1 MSADFYAE
9 KMRPKPSTFES
20 LGNIPDQHKLPWKNV
35 HVTTTNTNV
44 DPEAVLEEAVARLA
58 AA

>member
-9 KMRPKPSTFES
+9 KMQPKPSTFES
-20 LGNIPDQHKLPWKNV
+20 LGNIPDQRKLPWKNV